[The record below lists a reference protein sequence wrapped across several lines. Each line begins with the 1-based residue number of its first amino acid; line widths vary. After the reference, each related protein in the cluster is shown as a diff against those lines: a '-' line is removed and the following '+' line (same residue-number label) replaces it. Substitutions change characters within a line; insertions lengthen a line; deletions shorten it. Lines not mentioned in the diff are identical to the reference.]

1 MLYCSQ
7 VSYPFHDTGAERIE
21 ACKIRRARVLDG
33 GMWRLIKPH
42 QKWRDGEV
50 ASPMELLTID
60 DDWAELGKYVSLTG
74 DATVQ
79 TQVKASNAKAGKR
92 GATNGAAAPEAA
104 RKASVPLAKEAV

>member
-7 VSYPFHDTGAERIE
+7 AS
-21 ACKIRRARVLDG
+21 KIRRARVLDG

-42 QKWRDGEV
+42 QKWKDGEV

-60 DDWAELGKYVSLTG
+60 DDWAELGKYVNLTG
-74 DATVQ
+74 DATVP

-92 GATNGAAAPEAA
+92 GATNGAAAPDAA
-104 RKASVPLAKEAV
+104 RKASVPLAKEAA